1 MSDSKQ
7 LIRRSLITE
16 KFPREFLL
24 LQGTGC
30 RWKGCTFCDYYEDT
44 SVHPFEINRGVLDSV
59 TGETGVLDVINSGSC
74 MELDPRT
81 VGLLA
86 RVLKE
91 KRIHTLWLEA
101 HWMYR
106 TQLAA
111 FAENFPGVS
120 VKYRVG
126 AETFDPDLRQ
136 RWNKGIPPSVTA
148 AELARYFQGAC
159 LLVGLEGQTPAMVT
173 RDLTLALEHFEYIS
187 VNLFNENS
195 TPLKRDPYLTE
206 WLLREVFP
214 RLVKNPRVELL
225 VENTDLGV
233 G

>member
-7 LIRRSLITE
+7 LTRRSLITE

-30 RWKGCTFCDYYEDT
+30 RWKGCTFCDYYDDV
-44 SVHPFEINRGVLDSV
+44 SPHPFEINQEILASV

-74 MELDPRT
+74 VELDPET
-81 VGLLA
+81 IGLLA
-86 RVLKE
+86 EVLRA

-106 TQLAA
+106 HRLAP

-126 AETFDPDLRQ
+126 AETFDPDLRR
-136 RWNKGIPPSVTA
+136 RWNKGIPDSVRA
-148 AELARYFQGAC
+148 VDLARYFQGAC
-159 LLVGLEGQTPAMVT
+159 LLVGLEGQTPDIVK
-173 RDLTLALEHFEYIS
+173 RDLKLALEHFEYVS
-187 VNLFNENS
+187 VNLFHENS
-195 TPLKRDPYLTE
+195 TPLKRDPDLTA
-206 WLLREVFP
+206 WLLAEVFP